1 MVSHTRAKPNLIK
14 ICEDIYRDGRIKAH
28 NCGLV
33 IVTFLSSI
41 VIFPRLLPMA
51 PISHLT
57 PQQASAILAAHLP
70 QPPTELPTVSLVHL
84 TDADP
89 AACASFHIY
98 LVHCAPH
105 TATYLITLQLSE
117 PLKGE
122 APLTAPNSLQAQYQ
136 LLSALHAHISSGPP
150 PIPLPF
156 PVPIALNTDAPKPYI
171 LARLPAP
178 LSPSTQ
184 LNSLATVHGTLPPE
198 QTASLDLRFG
208 VALRTLHNLQS
219 EWCGPP
225 PLESEGL
232 FSWQEAFERLID
244 EALCAAESAGDIFA
258 SPTEDIAAL
267 RACLARAI
275 GAFLFDDVEVPSL
288 VALTT
293 GAGSVFVADAGNDDA
308 EPRLALLLPSFAH
321 LLYGDPLLER
331 AFSPSEAPS
340 RALLEGYGSPPP
352 IVFARQ
358 RTKRMWYD
366 LYLGLVVLLGTRR
379 VGSDQNVDWATQ
391 LVEHSRVLIRDA
403 PCY

>member
-1 MVSHTRAKPNLIK
+1 
-14 ICEDIYRDGRIKAH
+14 
-28 NCGLV
+28 
-33 IVTFLSSI
+33 
-41 VIFPRLLPMA
+41 MA
-51 PISHLT
+51 PIPHLT
-57 PQQASAILAAHLP
+57 PQEASAILAAHLP
-70 QPPTELPTVSLVHL
+70 ELPTELPTVTLVDL
-84 TDADP
+84 TNADP
-89 AACASFHIY
+89 AAYASFHAY
-98 LVHCAPH
+98 LVHCAPY
-105 TATYLITLQLSE
+105 TATYLVTLQLSE

-122 APLTAPNSLQAQYQ
+122 EAPLTTPNSLQAQYK
-136 LLSALHAHISSGPP
+136 LLSALCAHISSGPL

-156 PVPIALNTDAPKPYI
+156 PVPIALNTDAPRPYI
-171 LARLPAP
+171 LARLAVP
-178 LSPSTQ
+178 LSPSAQ
-184 LNSLATVHGTLPPE
+184 LKSLATVHGTLPPE
-198 QTASLDLRFG
+198 QTASLDLHFG

-232 FSWQEAFERLID
+232 YSWQETFARLID

-258 SPTEDIAAL
+258 SAEDVAAL
-267 RACLARAI
+267 QGCLARAI
-275 GAFLFDDVEVPSL
+275 GSFLFDDVEVPSL
-288 VALTT
+288 VALTA
-293 GAGSVFVADAGNDDA
+293 GAESVFVTETDDG

-366 LYLGLVVLLGTRR
+366 LYLGLVVLLGARR
-379 VGSDQNVDWATQ
+379 VGSDQDVDWATQ
-391 LVEHSRVLIRDA
+391 LVEHNRVLIRDA

>member
-1 MVSHTRAKPNLIK
+1 
-14 ICEDIYRDGRIKAH
+14 
-28 NCGLV
+28 
-33 IVTFLSSI
+33 
-41 VIFPRLLPMA
+41 MA
-51 PISHLT
+51 PISHLN

-70 QPPTELPTVSLVHL
+70 QPPTELPTVSLVHS

-89 AACASFHIY
+89 AACASFHAY

-105 TATYLITLQLSE
+105 TTTYLVTLQLSE
-117 PLKGE
+117 PLTGE
-122 APLTAPNSLQAQYQ
+122 APLTAPNSLQAQYN
-136 LLSALHAHISSGPP
+136 LLSALHAHVSSGPP

-178 LSPSTQ
+178 LPPSAR
-184 LNSLATVHGTLPPE
+184 LNTLATVRSTLPPE
-198 QTASLDLRFG
+198 KTASLDLRFG

-232 FSWQEAFERLID
+232 YSWQETFERLVD

-258 SPTEDIAAL
+258 SGEEEEDVVAAL

-293 GAGSVFVADAGNDDA
+293 GAESVFVADADGDDDA

-379 VGSDQNVDWATQ
+379 VGSNQNVDWATQ
-391 LVEHSRVLIRDA
+391 LVEHNRVLIRDA

>member
-1 MVSHTRAKPNLIK
+1 MA
-14 ICEDIYRDGRIKAH
+14 
-28 NCGLV
+28 
-33 IVTFLSSI
+33 SI
-41 VIFPRLLPMA
+41 SR
-51 PISHLT
+51 LT
-57 PQQASAILAAHLP
+57 PQEASAILAAHLP
-70 QPPTELPTVSLVHL
+70 QPPTELPTVSSVDS

-89 AACASFHIY
+89 AACASFHAY
-98 LVHCAPH
+98 LVYHAA
-105 TATYLITLQLSE
+105 TTYLVTLQLSE

-122 APLTAPNSLQAQYQ
+122 APLTAPNSLRAQYE
-136 LLSALHAHISSGPP
+136 LLSALHAHLSSEPP

-156 PVPIALNTDAPKPYI
+156 PVPIALNADAPRPYI
-171 LARLPAP
+171 LARLPPASPP
-178 LSPSTQ
+178 LSPSAR
-184 LNSLATVHGTLPPE
+184 LKSSLATVRRGDGDGTLPPE
-198 QTASLDLRFG
+198 QVASLDLHFG
-208 VALRTLHNLQS
+208 LALRTLHNLQS

-225 PLESEGL
+225 PLEGEGL
-232 FSWQEAFERLID
+232 YSWQEAFERLVD
-244 EALCAAESAGDIFA
+244 EALCAAESAGDVFA
-258 SPTEDIAAL
+258 SAEDVVAL
-267 RACLARAI
+267 RGCLARAI

-293 GAGSVFVADAGNDDA
+293 GAESVFVADADGDG

-366 LYLGLVVLLGTRR
+366 LYLGLVVLLGARR

-391 LVEHSRVLIRDA
+391 LVEHNRVLLRDA

>member
-1 MVSHTRAKPNLIK
+1 M
-14 ICEDIYRDGRIKAH
+14 
-28 NCGLV
+28 
-33 IVTFLSSI
+33 
-41 VIFPRLLPMA
+41 
-51 PISHLT
+51 SHLT
-57 PQQASAILAAHLP
+57 PQEARLILATHLP
-70 QPPTELPTVSLVHL
+70 QQPTDLPTVTLLDL

-89 AACASFHIY
+89 IAYATFHPY

-105 TATYLITLQLSE
+105 TTTYLVTLQFSE
-117 PLKGE
+117 PPKGD
-122 APLTAPNSLQAQYQ
+122 APLTAPNSIEAQYK
-136 LLSALHAHISSGPP
+136 LLSALHTYLSSGPP

-156 PVPIALNTDAPKPYI
+156 PIPIALNADAPRPYI
-171 LARLPAP
+171 LARLPA
-178 LSPSTQ
+178 L
-184 LNSLATVHGTLPPE
+184 LPPSAQLKQLSAVRGALLPE
-198 QTASLDLRFG
+198 QAASLDLRFG
-208 VALRTLHNLQS
+208 VALRAQHNLQS

-232 FSWQEAFERLID
+232 YSWQETFERLID
-244 EALCAAESAGDIFA
+244 EAFAAAESAGDIFA
-258 SPTEDIAAL
+258 SAEDVAAL
-267 RACLARAI
+267 RRCLARAI

-288 VALTT
+288 VALTI
-293 GAGSVFVADAGNDDA
+293 GAESVFVADTDDGG

-391 LVEHSRVLIRDA
+391 LVEHNRVLIRDA